1 MRINQEKYD
10 MADQTPKQPPVL
22 KVKTG
27 IRGGQQMGDA
37 VADVA
42 RATGLDKGAELYTQI
57 TGRDCGCEQRR
68 QLLNS
73 LSA

>member
-1 MRINQEKYD
+1 
-10 MADQTPKQPPVL
+10 MADQTPATKPLVL
-22 KVKTG
+22 KIKTG
-27 IRGGQQMGDA
+27 IRGGKPMGDA

-42 RATGLDKGAELYTQI
+42 HATGLNNGAELYTQI